1 MKHFDSLGV
10 MIDCSR
16 NAVPNIQAL
25 KRFFDIIAKMGYNT
39 VFLYTED
46 TYEVENEPYF
56 GYKRG
61 KYSMEELQALD
72 AYAASLGLEM
82 IPFIQTLAHLATL
95 KRWRAYRHKV
105 FDIDDILLID
115 EPRTYELI
123 ENMFATLAKTFRSKR
138 VHLGLDEAH
147 HLGLGKYLDEHG
159 FTDRYALFLKHLNR
173 VCDIARKYGFE
184 TMMMANDL
192 FFNMNPG
199 VFCSDEVRDFP
210 PEITE
215 NVPRDC
221 AVVHW
226 DYFGTE
232 EKRYDAMLLSSK
244 KLSDQ
249 VWFSGGA
256 FTWAT
261 FAPHNRYSMGRN
273 AVAIESCKK
282 NGIREAFFTL
292 WGDDGG
298 ECPYFSVLPSLM
310 HIAALAD
317 DMSEAEMKTKF
328 QEITGVAFDD
338 FLTLDL
344 PNYIFGEDIPVESP
358 YFQHSPCNYAK
369 TYFYDDPFLG
379 IMSANTQINDTDVF
393 GGYAARL
400 SEIAAKNSEFSYLF
414 DVLSKLCEVLEI
426 KFALGKRTRALYE
439 KGDKEGLRSLAE
451 NEYTALIP
459 LLERFYRAYR
469 KQWYTVN
476 KSYGFEV
483 QDIRIGGLIRRI
495 ENCKEILLSF
505 VNGEIPKIE
514 ELEEK
519 LLPYKDTYVTHW
531 NEMVSANIM

>member
-61 KYSMEELQALD
+61 KYSMAELQELD
-72 AYAASLGLEM
+72 AYASSLGIEM

-192 FFNMNPG
+192 FFNMAPG

-215 NVPRDC
+215 NVPHDC

-244 KLSDQ
+244 KLSEQ

-261 FAPHNRYSMGRN
+261 VAPHNRYSMGRN

-310 HIAALAD
+310 HIAALAN
-317 DMSEAEMKTKF
+317 DMSEAEMKTNF
-328 QEITGVAFDD
+328 QEITGVDFDD

-379 IMSANTQINDTDVF
+379 MMSANTKIDDTDVF
-393 GGYAARL
+393 SGYAERL

-414 DVLSKLCEVLEI
+414 DVLSKLCEVLKI

-459 LLERFYRAYR
+459 LLESFYRVYR

-483 QDIRIGGLIRRI
+483 QDIRIGGL
-495 ENCKEILLSF
+495 
-505 VNGEIPKIE
+505 IPKIE

>member
-1 MKHFDSLGV
+1 
-10 MIDCSR
+10 
-16 NAVPNIQAL
+16 
-25 KRFFDIIAKMGYNT
+25 
-39 VFLYTED
+39 
-46 TYEVENEPYF
+46 
-56 GYKRG
+56 
-61 KYSMEELQALD
+61 
-72 AYAASLGLEM
+72 
-82 IPFIQTLAHLATL
+82 
-95 KRWRAYRHKV
+95 
-105 FDIDDILLID
+105 
-115 EPRTYELI
+115 
-123 ENMFATLAKTFRSKR
+123 
-138 VHLGLDEAH
+138 
-147 HLGLGKYLDEHG
+147 
-159 FTDRYALFLKHLNR
+159 
-173 VCDIARKYGFE
+173 
-184 TMMMANDL
+184 MMMANDL
-192 FFNMNPG
+192 FFNMAPG

-244 KLSDQ
+244 KLSEQ

-261 FAPHNRYSMGRN
+261 FAPHNRYSMQRN

-310 HIAALAD
+310 HIAALAN

-328 QEITGVAFDD
+328 QEITGVDFDD
-338 FLTLDL
+338 FVTLDL
-344 PNYIFGEDIPVESP
+344 PNYIFGEGIPVESP

-531 NEMVSANIM
+531 NEMVSANII